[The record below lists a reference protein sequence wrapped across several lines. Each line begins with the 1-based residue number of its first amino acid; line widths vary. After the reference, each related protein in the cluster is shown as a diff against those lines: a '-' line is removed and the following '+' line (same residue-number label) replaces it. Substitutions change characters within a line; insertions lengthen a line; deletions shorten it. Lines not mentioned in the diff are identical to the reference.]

1 MGNEKCPGE
10 EKLDISFDEAADT
23 AASKK
28 RKRERPN
35 LKNWL
40 VQAPVGWNTAS
51 KTRKGDSDGS

>member
-1 MGNEKCPGE
+1 MGKQKCPGE
-10 EKLDISFDEAADT
+10 EKIDISSDEAVPA

-40 VQAPVGWNTAS
+40 AQAPVGWNAAS
-51 KTRKGDSDGS
+51 KTRTEDSDGS

>member
-10 EKLDISFDEAADT
+10 EKIDISSDEAAPE

-40 VQAPVGWNTAS
+40 AQAPVGWNTAS

>member
-40 VQAPVGWNTAS
+40 AQAPVGWNTAS

>member
-35 LKNWL
+35 LKYWL
-40 VQAPVGWNTAS
+40 AQAPVGWNTAS
-51 KTRKGDSDGS
+51 KTRKDDSDGS

>member
-40 VQAPVGWNTAS
+40 AQAPVGWNTSS
-51 KTRKGDSDGS
+51 KTRTEATDGS